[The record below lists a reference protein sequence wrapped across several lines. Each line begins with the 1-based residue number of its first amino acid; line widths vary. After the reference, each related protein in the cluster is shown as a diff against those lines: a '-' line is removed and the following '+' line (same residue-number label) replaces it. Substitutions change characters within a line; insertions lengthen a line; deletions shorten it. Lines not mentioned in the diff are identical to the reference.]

1 MASLVVSVMS
11 RFAPFPPRSGAARRT
26 TGAGSRQWPEAM
38 FPAVLSDDGRFAAS
52 RQAATVASRTFAAE
66 GFCRLV
72 IAPSLVAMVRKFGP
86 FGISEG
92 RGRPEITMIGSDG
105 LCWRT
110 SRIVSSPSMP
120 GMKMSR
126 NNRSN
131 ASPRTG
137 RGRDGRRWRRRR
149 RGRRAP
155 GGAGSSPAPHGRR
168 PLSGSLPGP
177 PLCRNH
183 VNGRL
188 NCYRVGR
195 PCATASA
202 FPVRYDC

>member
-26 TGAGSRQWPEAM
+26 TGAGSRQRPEAM

-52 RQAATVASRTFAAE
+52 RQAATVASRTFARK

-92 RGRPEITMIGSDG
+92 RGRPDIAIIGSDG

-110 SRIVSSPSMP
+110 SRSASNPSMP

-131 ASPRTG
+131 VSAWTRSRPRRPSLAATTA
-137 RGRDGRRWRRRR
+137 W
-149 RGRRAP
+149 
-155 GGAGSSPAPHGRR
+155 PAPSRR
-168 PLSGSLPGP
+168 NRSVACTAWSSSTRRIFARAAALPESRQRKVESLPGRTAM
-177 PLCRNH
+177 RNSFG
-183 VNGRL
+183 VSRSL
-188 NCYRVGR
+188 
-195 PCATASA
+195 
-202 FPVRYDC
+202 